1 MSGVRILT
9 KRNPCRYLV
18 ESYDKM
24 GHFCMEERRGYA
36 QELKKVDGINMVFV
50 MDGGDSGMGKWI
62 PASKVEITKGKWTNK
77 SNKVISKKSFWRRA
91 K

>member
-1 MSGVRILT
+1 
-9 KRNPCRYLV
+9 
-18 ESYDKM
+18 M

-36 QELKKVDGINMVFV
+36 QERKKVDGVDMVFI
-50 MDGGDSGMGKWI
+50 MDGGDSGMGRWV

-77 SNKVISKKSFWRRA
+77 TNKIISKKSFWRRA

>member
-1 MSGVRILT
+1 MSEVRILT

-36 QELKKVDGINMVFV
+36 QERKKVDGVDMVFI
-50 MDGGDSGMGKWI
+50 MDGGDSGMGRWV

-77 SNKVISKKSFWRRA
+77 TNKIISKKSFWRRA

>member
-36 QELKKVDGINMVFV
+36 QERKKVDGINMVFV
-50 MDGGDSGMGKWI
+50 MDGGDSGMGRWV
-62 PASKVEITKGKWTNK
+62 PASKVEITKGKCTNK